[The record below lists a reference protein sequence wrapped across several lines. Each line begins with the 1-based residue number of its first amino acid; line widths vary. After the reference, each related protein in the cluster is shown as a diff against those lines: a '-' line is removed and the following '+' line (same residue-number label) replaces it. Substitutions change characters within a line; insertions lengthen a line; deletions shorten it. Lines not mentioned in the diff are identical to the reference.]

1 MFYQASKGMFIVRI
15 FSQRKKCIKK
25 RLFQLEPENLLRSDT
40 PQIGNE
46 YEMRSNV
53 GEVDDIGTDYDAGWF
68 TSSGVENYSN
78 EATESGRGLVDD

>member
-1 MFYQASKGMFIVRI
+1 M
-15 FSQRKKCIKK
+15 
-25 RLFQLEPENLLRSDT
+25 LRSDT